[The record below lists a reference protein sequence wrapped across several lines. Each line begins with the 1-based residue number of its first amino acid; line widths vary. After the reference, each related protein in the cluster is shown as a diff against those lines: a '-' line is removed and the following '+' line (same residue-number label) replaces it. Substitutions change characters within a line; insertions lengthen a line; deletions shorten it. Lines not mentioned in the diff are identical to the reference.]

1 MKRTVRRVAMLIA
14 ILVLLLSHAVIA
26 QAATGDPELIVSDYY
41 ELVDALDSAEAGEV
55 IGISGTI
62 TVPSPECL
70 AFGCGDI
77 GSRVILRRM
86 SSEAQIVF
94 ISGGTGDSMVEKIRF
109 DGNSAQAGGS
119 KPFVVVKGKV
129 NFENCEFRKCKNTNG
144 SGGALLVDYGGAAY
158 LNNCGFTGNVASNG
172 AQIWSNGIVE
182 LNYCTLS
189 GGKATNQGGGIYNSG
204 TLTLNSSE
212 LSDNTAK
219 MGGGIYSTGSVELN
233 NSLVWNNLADVQG
246 ADILNKGTLND
257 NTTSEEYSSW
267 LEGYELYYIGWELDS
282 SGAGLKLIFSYEEPT
297 HDPDPNPNP
306 EPSPDPSPNPDP
318 EEGGEDEPSE
328 DKPTDPPVDP
338 TPTPKPDE
346 GDTEDNPTDP
356 STGDEESGGTEPT
369 TPPEGGEVDPD
380 PNNPPSEGDESGS
393 ENKPTDPAPTD
404 PDIGGD
410 NEGDEPPEGG
420 GDTGEAQ
427 KPTDPTP
434 IPEPSTDPEDGGG
447 DIPPEGDMGGT
458 TEPKPT
464 EPPSEDTEQGG
475 AEEPED
481 SPSDTP
487 TPSPSPSHSHTPSP
501 STSDNSSTVSE
512 PDPEPSPKEE
522 TKEELPESGGDPII
536 EDIPVEPS
544 VAPQVVIEPVIT
556 REVVQA
562 QGTPQKVPE
571 PIETQEAEEVKL
583 DPTQNIRIAAE
594 GVELIYE
601 YTDEGVIVRVK
612 KSSESP
618 PEAANEADEAPIP
631 TRLSEA
637 PTEVPRDSVN
647 WVEVTTMIFMGG
659 LLLLE
664 LVDKIKLLKKPKK

>member
-1 MKRTVRRVAMLIA
+1 MLIA

-297 HDPDPNPNP
+297 HDPNP
-306 EPSPDPSPNPDP
+306 EPSPD
-318 EEGGEDEPSE
+318 
-328 DKPTDPPVDP
+328 
-338 TPTPKPDE
+338 
-346 GDTEDNPTDP
+346 
-356 STGDEESGGTEPT
+356 
-369 TPPEGGEVDPD
+369 
-380 PNNPPSEGDESGS
+380 
-393 ENKPTDPAPTD
+393 
-404 PDIGGD
+404 
-410 NEGDEPPEGG
+410 
-420 GDTGEAQ
+420 
-427 KPTDPTP
+427 
-434 IPEPSTDPEDGGG
+434 
-447 DIPPEGDMGGT
+447 
-458 TEPKPT
+458 
-464 EPPSEDTEQGG
+464 
-475 AEEPED
+475 
-481 SPSDTP
+481 
-487 TPSPSPSHSHTPSP
+487 PSPSPSHSHTPSP

-664 LVDKIKLLKKPKK
+664 LVDKILRPLEDLPLALLCTRHFCGLMGVPLLLPNA

>member
-1 MKRTVRRVAMLIA
+1 
-14 ILVLLLSHAVIA
+14 
-26 QAATGDPELIVSDYY
+26 
-41 ELVDALDSAEAGEV
+41 
-55 IGISGTI
+55 
-62 TVPSPECL
+62 
-70 AFGCGDI
+70 
-77 GSRVILRRM
+77 
-86 SSEAQIVF
+86 
-94 ISGGTGDSMVEKIRF
+94 MVEKIRF

-297 HDPDPNPNP
+297 HDP
-306 EPSPDPSPNPDP
+306 
-318 EEGGEDEPSE
+318 
-328 DKPTDPPVDP
+328 
-338 TPTPKPDE
+338 
-346 GDTEDNPTDP
+346 
-356 STGDEESGGTEPT
+356 
-369 TPPEGGEVDPD
+369 
-380 PNNPPSEGDESGS
+380 
-393 ENKPTDPAPTD
+393 
-404 PDIGGD
+404 
-410 NEGDEPPEGG
+410 
-420 GDTGEAQ
+420 
-427 KPTDPTP
+427 
-434 IPEPSTDPEDGGG
+434 EDGGG

-512 PDPEPSPKEE
+512 PDPEPSHKEE